1 MQDGPPEK
9 NGATIAGIDSIIAL
23 LSAIVDSS
31 DDAIVSK
38 TVDGIIT
45 SWNRAAEKIFGYSA
59 NEVIGRSIRLIIP
72 PELQA
77 EEDYVLGQIRRGER
91 VEHYETVRQTKDGR
105 IIDISLTVSPIR
117 NAQGEVVGASK
128 IARDISERKRLE
140 SLMFAVI
147 DSSGDAIVTKDLNG
161 VITSWNG
168 GAEKM
173 FGYSASEVIG
183 QSIRLIIPPELQGEE
198 DYVLREIRRGNR
210 IDHYETVRQAKNGR
224 RVDISLTVSPIRNT
238 RGTVV
243 GASKIARDITDRK
256 RLESLLSAVVN
267 NSSDHIVTT
276 NLDGIITSWNGG
288 AEKMFGYSASE
299 AIGQSIRLIIP
310 PELHAEEDSVLDQI
324 RRGERVNHYETV
336 RQTKDG
342 RRVNISLTVS
352 PIRDARG
359 GVIGASRIAR
369 NITEKKELELERE
382 AARAQLVEALAGRD
396 EFIAVAAHELRNPIN
411 VMVLLWQVLNK
422 MSDESAISASR
433 KLIDKSRAQLARLSS
448 LVDRLLDVTQIR
460 SGKFDLCY
468 EVFDLIGLIR
478 EVISRFTIENPA
490 IRISLQDERHIE
502 GAWDRLRID
511 QVVTNLVSNA
521 IKYGGQKPIMIKAS
535 ANGEY
540 AMITVRDQGIGILP
554 ENLDRIFVRFERVTA
569 PPTSQGLGMGLW
581 ITKQIVEAHGG
592 SVVAESELGNG
603 STFTVR
609 LPFRK

>member
-9 NGATIAGIDSIIAL
+9 NGPTMAGIDSIIAL

-183 QSIRLIIPPELQGEE
+183 QSIRLIIPPELQAEE

-238 RGTVV
+238 QRHGRWCV
-243 GASKIARDITDRK
+243 KN
-256 RLESLLSAVVN
+256 SA
-267 NSSDHIVTT
+267 
-276 NLDGIITSWNGG
+276 
-288 AEKMFGYSASE
+288 
-299 AIGQSIRLIIP
+299 
-310 PELHAEEDSVLDQI
+310 
-324 RRGERVNHYETV
+324 
-336 RQTKDG
+336 
-342 RRVNISLTVS
+342 
-352 PIRDARG
+352 
-359 GVIGASRIAR
+359 
-369 NITEKKELELERE
+369 
-382 AARAQLVEALAGRD
+382 
-396 EFIAVAAHELRNPIN
+396 
-411 VMVLLWQVLNK
+411 
-422 MSDESAISASR
+422 
-433 KLIDKSRAQLARLSS
+433 
-448 LVDRLLDVTQIR
+448 
-460 SGKFDLCY
+460 
-468 EVFDLIGLIR
+468 
-478 EVISRFTIENPA
+478 
-490 IRISLQDERHIE
+490 
-502 GAWDRLRID
+502 
-511 QVVTNLVSNA
+511 
-521 IKYGGQKPIMIKAS
+521 
-535 ANGEY
+535 
-540 AMITVRDQGIGILP
+540 
-554 ENLDRIFVRFERVTA
+554 
-569 PPTSQGLGMGLW
+569 
-581 ITKQIVEAHGG
+581 
-592 SVVAESELGNG
+592 
-603 STFTVR
+603 
-609 LPFRK
+609 

>member
-1 MQDGPPEK
+1 MQDGPPKK

-77 EEDYVLGQIRRGER
+77 EEDYVLGQIRLGER

-105 IIDISLTVSPIR
+105 IVDISLTVSPIR

-128 IARDISERKRLE
+128 IARDISDRKRLE
-140 SLMFAVI
+140 SLMSAVI
-147 DSSGDAIVTKDLNG
+147 DSSDDAIVTKDLNG
-161 VITSWNG
+161 IITSWNG
-168 GAEKM
+168 AAEKM

-183 QSIRLIIPPELQGEE
+183 QSIRLIIPPELQAEE
-198 DYVLREIRRGNR
+198 DYVLGEIRRGDR

-238 RGTVV
+238 QGTVV

-267 NSSDHIVTT
+267 NSDDHIVTT

-359 GVIGASRIAR
+359 VVVGASRIAR
-369 NITEKKELELERE
+369 NITEKKQLELERE
-382 AARAQLVEALAGRD
+382 VGA
-396 EFIAVAAHELRNPIN
+396 
-411 VMVLLWQVLNK
+411 
-422 MSDESAISASR
+422 SAI
-433 KLIDKSRAQLARLSS
+433 
-448 LVDRLLDVTQIR
+448 
-460 SGKFDLCY
+460 G
-468 EVFDLIGLIR
+468 
-478 EVISRFTIENPA
+478 
-490 IRISLQDERHIE
+490 
-502 GAWDRLRID
+502 
-511 QVVTNLVSNA
+511 
-521 IKYGGQKPIMIKAS
+521 
-535 ANGEY
+535 
-540 AMITVRDQGIGILP
+540 
-554 ENLDRIFVRFERVTA
+554 
-569 PPTSQGLGMGLW
+569 
-581 ITKQIVEAHGG
+581 
-592 SVVAESELGNG
+592 
-603 STFTVR
+603 
-609 LPFRK
+609 